1 MNVGGKMNTDKRPK
15 LSQRQRRRVVE
26 LWPRI
31 SAGDIA
37 DIDCDLAA
45 IPIEP
50 GYPEYVIVR
59 AVLSLFLE
67 RGPTLIGNFDIYS
80 EISYLFAEVILRCT
94 PPPIVSLMHVAAI
107 PSHFNLHL
115 IAYLVDISV
124 REIEPFFDRLVQ
136 CCVIQSD
143 AIGNYW
149 VPPTFRDCLL
159 LRWLRPEH
167 HAKYARIEER
177 LQLWEMGET
186 GEKLPPEKPEPTA
199 SPYPATQTVGIVT
212 S

>member
-1 MNVGGKMNTDKRPK
+1 M
-15 LSQRQRRRVVE
+15 E

-37 DIDCDLAA
+37 DIDSALAA
-45 IPIEP
+45 IPIKS
-50 GYPEYVIVR
+50 GDPEYVIVR

-80 EISYLFAEVILRCT
+80 EMAYLFAEVILRGT
-94 PPPIVSLMHVAAI
+94 PPPIVSLMYIAAI

-115 IAYLVDISV
+115 MAYLVDGSV
-124 REIEPFFDRLVQ
+124 EEIKPFFDRLIQ
-136 CCVIQSD
+136 CRVIQSD
-143 AIGNYW
+143 ATGNYW
-149 VPPTFRDCLL
+149 LPPTFRDCLL

-167 HAKYARIEER
+167 HARYTRIEER
-177 LQLWEMGET
+177 LRLWEMDET
-186 GEKLPPEKPEPTA
+186 REPLPLEEPEPAA
-199 SPYPATQTVGIVT
+199 SRYPATQAVGIVT